1 MSFQTGSLVFSDH
14 ISIRRMIYASLESFQ
29 KCYRLLHSILWAI
42 LSISAKNTKN
52 FPVATQVSFSV
63 LLSFVK
69 FLQSLEP
76 FSSLFHTQFDIIK
89 AGYGRAR
96 SETSKIKILSSQHCP
111 SKGWLQHN
119 CWPSR
124 TYFSKACKYFQNWA
138 KAGKKINWARA
149 V

>member
-1 MSFQTGSLVFSDH
+1 MGDFVNKRKKT
-14 ISIRRMIYASLESFQ
+14 Q
-29 KCYRLLHSILWAI
+29 K
-42 LSISAKNTKN
+42 LSCGDTTFI
-52 FPVATQVSFSV
+52 FR
-63 LLSFVK
+63 FVK

-89 AGYGRAR
+89 VGYGGAR

-124 TYFSKACKYFQNWA
+124 TYFSKACKYFQKWARAGKYFQNWA